1 MPGRQRADEPAVPS
15 HALRP
20 DRSDAYD
27 HAYLRVRR
35 RPSGVRHDDDEGRRD
50 HQAADNFRLTRTPA
64 ATRVRTSDLCGRKGP
79 GPCGHEV
86 DGGGGGGGGPVDLA
100 RGRRPAL
107 EDNTSVAA
115 SLTAGYHR

>member
-27 HAYLRVRR
+27 HAYLRFRR

-64 ATRVRTSDLCGRKGP
+64 ATRVRTYDLRGRKGP
-79 GPCGHEV
+79 GPCGHEF
-86 DGGGGGGGGPVDLA
+86 DGGGSAVDLA
-100 RGRRPAL
+100 GGAIPAL